1 MLATPV
7 FMLFEKLSKFLDLR
21 KHSQINQLNLV
32 VRRVDTE
39 SLYLASFHPLTS
51 TIDEYVEYW
60 CFRLRAVLLD
70 VGPHIDGKHRFLVI
84 IVNAISAIE

>member
-7 FMLFEKLSKFLDLR
+7 FMLFEKLLKLLDLR
-21 KHSQINQLNLV
+21 KHSQINKLNLV

-39 SLYLASFHPLTS
+39 SLCLASVHPLS
-51 TIDEYVEYW
+51 FINDDYVEYW
-60 CFRLRAVLLD
+60 CFRLRAVLLH
-70 VGPHIDGKHRFLVI
+70 VGPHMNRKHRFLVI

>member
-7 FMLFEKLSKFLDLR
+7 FMLFEKLLKLLDLR

-39 SLYLASFHPLTS
+39 SLYLASFHHLTT
-51 TIDEYVEYW
+51 TIDEYVEYR
-60 CFRLRAVLLD
+60 CFRLRAALLH
-70 VGPHIDGKHRFLVI
+70 VGPHINGKHRFLVI
-84 IVNAISAIE
+84 IVNTISAIE

>member
-1 MLATPV
+1 
-7 FMLFEKLSKFLDLR
+7 MLFEKLYKFLDLR

-32 VRRVDTE
+32 VRRVDAE
-39 SLYLASFHPLTS
+39 SLYLASFHPLAS

-60 CFRLRAVLLD
+60 CFRLRAVLSH
-70 VGPHIDGKHRFLVI
+70 VGPHINGKHRFLVI

>member
-7 FMLFEKLSKFLDLR
+7 FMLFEKLLKLLDLR
-21 KHSQINQLNLV
+21 KHSQINKLDLV

-39 SLYLASFHPLTS
+39 SLYLASFHPLMS

-60 CFRLRAVLLD
+60 CFRLRAVLLHF
-70 VGPHIDGKHRFLVI
+70 GPHLNGKHRFLVV
-84 IVNAISAIE
+84 IVNAISSIE